1 MKIILPYAF
10 SISLVVSLLITGCS
24 LPTTPQQSSEDHLT
38 GISSERYIYPRLS
51 YPDHWGGYELHDI
64 KEYDDPRLGVV
75 LRYVEKDND
84 QSYFD
89 LFLYPIPEEWY
100 GYSANEL
107 VRAHYDHVRAD
118 IYEAYDTGFYQ
129 NLSVVSE
136 RFYRQSSLPSPMV
149 QGVFKM
155 QSSNL
160 MNYSVLYLTIR
171 QGYFYK
177 LRGTYPQNPFYTGG
191 DHLQQMAKQIVSRVD
206 VEL

>member
-1 MKIILPYAF
+1 MNKVTTL
-10 SISLVVSLLITGCS
+10 SGSTLVLLITLIAGCS
-24 LPTTPQQSSEDHLT
+24 LSAPPQSLPADRLAGANSQ
-38 GISSERYIYPRLS
+38 RYIYPRLS
-51 YPDHWGGYELHDI
+51 YPEQWGGYELRDI
-64 KEYDDPRLGVV
+64 KEYDDPRLGLV

-89 LFLYPIPEEWY
+89 LFLYPIPQEWF
-100 GYSANEL
+100 GYSSNEL

-118 IYEAYDTGFYQ
+118 IYEAYDTGYYQ
-129 NLSVVSE
+129 QLSVVSE
-136 RFYRQSSLPSPMV
+136 KVYRQSNLPSAMV
-149 QGVFKM
+149 QGVFKL

-191 DHLQQMAKQIVSRVD
+191 DHLQQMAKQIVSQVD
-206 VEL
+206 IEL